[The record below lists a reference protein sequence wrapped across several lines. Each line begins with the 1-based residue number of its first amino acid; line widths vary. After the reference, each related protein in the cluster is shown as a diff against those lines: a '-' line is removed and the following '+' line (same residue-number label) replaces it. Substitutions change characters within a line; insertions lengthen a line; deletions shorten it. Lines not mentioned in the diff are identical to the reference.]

1 MIDVIKDCELVGVA
15 DPLGKRTGFL
25 IPVFFSP
32 ASNALLVEEQSSNG
46 RVAGYTPLHP
56 QETKILPT
64 LSEQS
69 RVGDWP
75 HWAFGLGDGVLV
87 GRGTERREE
96 LKNALRGPFLMAR
109 PMLALEVTDFLGLKG
124 DRNNLA
130 AKIFA
135 NLRQKNAEVAQR
147 WRDLAILVPDIQAAW
162 LNQQSELT
170 AGRKLGA
177 IPTLAAQVTEPE
189 VAIRFSSS
197 GNFGGGT
204 FRVQLETIVR
214 NCLADLPD
222 LYEEPNGDWI
232 FRFQEARDTRDAVDA
247 SPKARAL
254 IYLADDVL
262 PFSEPRR
269 SGEYDSIGI
278 YQPEKW
284 REFLGDVLAS
294 KAPSYV
300 TFVLEDAY
308 GAILD
313 GSPELYQKRPLGLAV
328 RAGRSKDLS
337 RSEVEAL
344 SRYPH
349 PTVVI
354 TQQSPPGFIR
364 DTFSGELRDAVN
376 LMSSSWY
383 GDRQWVLPSRA
394 CAFMR
399 ARGLGPQ
406 KMLDALAQL
415 YERCRQL
422 KLDTSVAVA
431 FLATE
436 TASSSS
442 TYEFAKVLFP
452 QLDWKD
458 LPKEPRVKQPIDA
471 VLLAAIDSDTD
482 DEYRW
487 HSHCKIIETI
497 LRKRGWETVVEG
509 ETNREKRL
517 ELHASE
523 MNVELK
529 IIRDKPRGGRTSYHQ
544 PLDLNIENIDKLAL
558 VDDANAG
565 MVLSRLERYG
575 DLLVTPR
582 DLCCFDPAAD
592 SIWSLHA
599 LQLKRMSHWMVS
611 KSRTVHIALICRVA
625 VERGVAEVDDAERL
639 LKALMD
645 PGLGQIAFLASSR
658 LKTSE
663 RGCELKLRF
672 VSRGSN
678 IPLPDQFGKLG
689 SFILRV
695 DQNGPAML
703 SAE

>member
-1 MIDVIKDCELVGVA
+1 MIDLINDCELVGVA
-15 DPLGKRTGFL
+15 DPLGKKTGFL

-32 ASNALLVEEQSSNG
+32 ASNALLVEERSSNG
-46 RVAGYTPLHP
+46 RVAGYSPLHP
-56 QETKILPT
+56 QETEILPT
-64 LSEQS
+64 LRGQS
-69 RVGDWP
+69 RVGDRP

-87 GRGTERREE
+87 GRGTQRREE

-109 PMLALEVTDFLGLKG
+109 PMLALEVTDFLGLKE

-135 NLRQKNAEVAQR
+135 DLRRKNAEVARR
-147 WRDLAILVPDIQAAW
+147 WRDIAILIPDIKAAW
-162 LNQQSELT
+162 LNQQSDLT
-170 AGRKLGA
+170 AGRKRGA
-177 IPTLAAQVTEPE
+177 IPTLAAQVREPE

-197 GNFGGGT
+197 ANFSGGT
-204 FRVQLETIVR
+204 FRVHLERIVR
-214 NCLADLPD
+214 NCLAELPD

-232 FRFQEARDTRDAVDA
+232 FRFQEARDTRDALDA
-247 SPKARAL
+247 SPQARAL
-254 IYLADDVL
+254 IYLADDAL
-262 PFSEPRR
+262 PFSEPNR
-269 SGEYDSIGI
+269 SGGYDSIGI
-278 YQPEKW
+278 YPQDKS
-284 REFLGDVLAS
+284 REFIGDVLAS
-294 KAPSYV
+294 ETPSYV
-300 TFVLEDAY
+300 TFLLDDAY

-313 GSPELYQKRPLGLAV
+313 GAPELHHRRPLGLGV

-337 RSEVEAL
+337 RSEVQAL

-354 TQQSPPGFIR
+354 TQQSPPGFLR

-376 LMSSSWY
+376 LMSPSWY
-383 GDRQWVLPSRA
+383 GDSQWIFPSRA

-422 KLDTSVAVA
+422 KLDTTVGVA
-431 FLATE
+431 FLAME
-436 TASSSS
+436 TAPSMRA
-442 TYEFAKVLFP
+442 YEFARVLFP

-471 VLLAAIDSDTD
+471 ALLAAIDSNVD

-487 HSHCKIIETI
+487 QSHCKIIETI
-497 LRKRGWETVVEG
+497 LRKRGWETVVAV
-509 ETNREKRL
+509 ETNHEKRL
-517 ELHASE
+517 NLHASA
-523 MNVELK
+523 MDVELK
-529 IIRDKPRGGRTSYHQ
+529 ILRDKPRGGRTSYNQ

-558 VDDANAG
+558 VEDANAG

-592 SIWSLHA
+592 SVWSLHA

-611 KSRTVHIALICRVA
+611 KSRTLHVALICRVA
-625 VERGVAEVDDAERL
+625 MERGMAEVDDAERL
-639 LKALMD
+639 FTALKD

-663 RGCELKLRF
+663 LGCELKLRL

-678 IPLPDQFGKLG
+678 IPLPDQFSKLG

-695 DQNGPAML
+695 DQNGPAMF
-703 SAE
+703 SEE